1 MNGLDAFGTQSA
13 WPDGTTI
20 TDDRMVVNGRNYI
33 RDLTQ
38 GMQNTV
44 RKSLKLKLSSTFI
57 TAC

>member
-44 RKSLKLKLSSTFI
+44 RKS
-57 TAC
+57 